1 MLCYHKEEGSGF
13 TRGVM
18 NRRFARTLAAG
29 GALLATCLLL
39 APTVQAGASVEVD
52 RIVAAQASGTG
63 WVVDK
68 TDNICGLD
76 DARMLSN
83 PAKVDYDRLLRAT
96 PEMKK
101 IRSDGIDPNSSKGIQ
116 LRTAAV
122 DRVRKACNS
131 VQQSNGYCSVWKS
144 VSHRDGR
151 SISDVT
157 ATVLQQL

>member
-1 MLCYHKEEGSGF
+1 M
-13 TRGVM
+13 
-18 NRRFARTLAAG
+18 LAAG
-29 GALLATCLLL
+29 GTLLALGLLL
-39 APTVQAGASVEVD
+39 VPVAQADAQDPGATAQADVVPVETTSD
-52 RIVAAQASGTG
+52 LEASNLQASGSG
-63 WVVDK
+63 WVVKK

-101 IRSDGIDPNSSKGIQ
+101 IRNDGIDPNSSKGIQ
-116 LRTAAV
+116 LRSAAV
-122 DRVRKACNS
+122 DRVRKACSS

-151 SISDVT
+151 SIPD
-157 ATVLQQL
+157 ATSSVLAQL